1 MTFGSIWGAF
11 GEPLGSFVGSKMLRT
26 SMFFLDAFC
35 MLSGSRAGGTQAGS
49 AGGAEGDLA
58 VFGLQGRIQ
67 EGEAK
72 VLGT

>member
-1 MTFGSIWGAF
+1 
-11 GEPLGSFVGSKMLRT
+11 
-26 SMFFLDAFC
+26 MFFLNAFC

-49 AGGAEGDLA
+49 AGGVEGNSGEI
-58 VFGLQGRIQ
+58 GLRGRIQ

>member
-1 MTFGSIWGAF
+1 
-11 GEPLGSFVGSKMLRT
+11 
-26 SMFFLDAFC
+26 

-49 AGGAEGDLA
+49 AGGLEANSWGI
-58 VFGLQGRIQ
+58 GLWGKMQ